1 MSFSGNLLLRSA
13 ACVAIG
19 GLQAQSPYIPDW
31 QIAAGGKMA
40 FDVASVKPTTGFRL
54 SNFPLT
60 PGDAKPPGGRFSAG
74 MSLPAYIG
82 FAYKVG
88 SNPEQWRV
96 LTHLPESVSKDN
108 YEIEAK
114 AEGNPT
120 KDQMRLMMQSLLADR
135 FKLKVHWETRQ
146 VPVFALTLVKP
157 GTTGPKLRPHDQG
170 PPCTDS
176 DSPLVLPALKP
187 GDVLPPNCDERGM
200 RRPFNGM
207 QLVGARNTTTSM
219 LAVLIYAYGAWDGGV
234 DRAVVNKTGLT
245 GTFDFTME
253 YSPENGGFAQS
264 LPPPPG
270 QSNPSPPRDSQ
281 GPSFLEALRKQLGL
295 KLVSD
300 NGPLQIL
307 VVDHVEKPSDN

>member
-1 MSFSGNLLLRSA
+1 
-13 ACVAIG
+13 
-19 GLQAQSPYIPDW
+19 
-31 QIAAGGKMA
+31 MA

-54 SNFPLT
+54 SNFPLS

-74 MSLPAYIG
+74 MSLAIYIN

-88 SNPEQWRV
+88 SNPEQDRV
-96 LTHLPESVSKDN
+96 LTHLPESVSKGN

-135 FKLKVHWETRQ
+135 FKLKVHWETHD

-170 PPCTDS
+170 PSCPDS
-176 DSPLVLPALKP
+176 DTPIVLPAPGAIPALAPLKP
-187 GDVLPPNCDERGM
+187 GDVFPPNCDERGM
-200 RRPFNGM
+200 ARSSNGM
-207 QLVGARNTTTSM
+207 WLVGARNTTTSM
-219 LAVLIYAYGAWDGGV
+219 LATMIYVYGSSASGDGEV
-234 DRAVVNKTGLT
+234 DRAVVDKTGLT
-245 GTFDFTME
+245 GTFDFTIE
-253 YSPENGGFAQS
+253 YSPENGGFARS
-264 LPPPPG
+264 LPPLPARP
-270 QSNPSPPRDSQ
+270 NPSPPRDSQ
-281 GPSFLEALRKQLGL
+281 GPSFLEAVRKQLGL

-300 NGPLQIL
+300 KGPLQIL